1 MAELTD
7 FGPED
12 VLFGICLV
20 DFHHSRGPEVEYW
33 CGPNQA
39 IQDSKLW
46 PFLPFQALPD
56 GSHSFEETFTYFTL
70 LYNDKKHCGPPDG
83 ASEIPDGEASDYTTL
98 FAISCSRQI
107 KSDDLLTKGA
117 DVTRSTVQKSVV
129 VVSRK
134 PIFGQIKSKLS
145 IVTNAFFLQRDFS
158 DRSIID
164 TLYENLNSIYSL
176 PTSSNSSISEESQLY
191 VGLCL
196 RKIIYDFRKD
206 ILTILKAILLEKRIL
221 FYGSNVEEL
230 CNLQFGLISLIPNL
244 LSNLQDCGSPL
255 LDQYCRNLTMTDSF
269 KSSDRKSV
277 LKFLGFPLQV
287 FGKGGMFSPYTPLQ
301 QIDDLKSPKAEHYM
315 VGTSNMLLLE
325 QKSQLC
331 DVLINFDTLSIEIV
345 SEHKSL
351 QQALQLTHHD
361 KKWIE
366 TVVSTVSDTWNEDDF
381 ATPKNSQFEGSE
393 DFIRWQFEDYLTGL
407 LSSVKLD
414 DFIVKHKGNEMAM
427 RSLDEEVLSNNPI
440 SYFNTH
446 WVAQWRETQNYEMFT
461 NYTDDRI
468 FDLFEPK
475 HVYNGTDTLS
485 ALQQRLS
492 KSFQSFRI
500 GNSQERER
508 SGSTESKN
516 VDQKEEPA
524 EGQQQELKKQFQ
536 AQQHPHQQQSVWNS
550 WKEYFNAKKKTKG
563 AEQHIPTTK
572 SIALGNS
579 TPVAIGG
586 ALLSLG
592 LNPVPTDSEEDSD
605 SYNEEESAVEV
616 DEPPEVESISEEVAE
631 NPGT

>member
-1 MAELTD
+1 MAVSYTHL
-7 FGPED
+7 D
-12 VLFGICLV
+12 V
-20 DFHHSRGPEVEYW
+20 Y
-33 CGPNQA
+33 
-39 IQDSKLW
+39 K
-46 PFLPFQALPD
+46 
-56 GSHSFEETFTYFTL
+56 
-70 LYNDKKHCGPPDG
+70 
-83 ASEIPDGEASDYTTL
+83 
-98 FAISCSRQI
+98 RQ
-107 KSDDLLTKGA
+107 
-117 DVTRSTVQKSVV
+117 
-129 VVSRK
+129 
-134 PIFGQIKSKLS
+134 
-145 IVTNAFFLQRDFS
+145 
-158 DRSIID
+158 
-164 TLYENLNSIYSL
+164 
-176 PTSSNSSISEESQLY
+176 
-191 VGLCL
+191 
-196 RKIIYDFRKD
+196 
-206 ILTILKAILLEKRIL
+206 
-221 FYGSNVEEL
+221 
-230 CNLQFGLISLIPNL
+230 
-244 LSNLQDCGSPL
+244 
-255 LDQYCRNLTMTDSF
+255 
-269 KSSDRKSV
+269 
-277 LKFLGFPLQV
+277 
-287 FGKGGMFSPYTPLQ
+287 
-301 QIDDLKSPKAEHYM
+301 
-315 VGTSNMLLLE
+315 
-325 QKSQLC
+325 
-331 DVLINFDTLSIEIV
+331 
-345 SEHKSL
+345 
-351 QQALQLTHHD
+351 
-361 KKWIE
+361 
-366 TVVSTVSDTWNEDDF
+366 VVSTVSDTWNEDDF

-440 SYFNTH
+440 NYFNTH

-500 GNSQERER
+500 GNLQERER

-516 VDQKEEPA
+516 VDQKEEPT

-605 SYNEEESAVEV
+605 LSLIHIYLYQYLHQLY
-616 DEPPEVESISEEVAE
+616 
-631 NPGT
+631 